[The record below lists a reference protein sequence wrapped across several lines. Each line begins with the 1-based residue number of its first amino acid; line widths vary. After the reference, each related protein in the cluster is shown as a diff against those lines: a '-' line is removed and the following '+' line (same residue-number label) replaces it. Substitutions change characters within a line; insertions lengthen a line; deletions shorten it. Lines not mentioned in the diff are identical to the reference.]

1 MRQEHLGGRRA
12 ALASNSRSISY
23 NTKQFNALVARLPA
37 PRSTNLRF
45 SLFFSSHSDPNM
57 GTISRPGGM
66 RPKWHKKRIKRL
78 KLRRRKMRQRSK

>member
-1 MRQEHLGGRRA
+1 MQRFCGSLSIA
-12 ALASNSRSISY
+12 VVRSY
-23 NTKQFNALVARLPA
+23 TLVFCEIL
-37 PRSTNLRF
+37 TT
-45 SLFFSSHSDPNM
+45 DM

>member
-1 MRQEHLGGRRA
+1 VL
-12 ALASNSRSISY
+12 
-23 NTKQFNALVARLPA
+23 
-37 PRSTNLRF
+37 LREQ
-45 SLFFSSHSDPNM
+45 DM